1 MGFRNSHQIQ
11 WFFYFLF
18 TLTGRKWFLTWSMRF
33 PLTILFL
40 ITVFDAFSQGVFT
53 DSIACQKNRSE
64 LYALYIPKKYDA
76 RLAIPI
82 LIFFDPGGRANVP
95 VKLYTSLADR
105 YNVIIAC
112 GYGAKNGPTDP
123 SVRAG
128 YAIYEDVASR
138 YNITKSA
145 IFLSGFSGGAR
156 VATHIAM
163 RDTAFHGVIAC
174 GATFPQNQ
182 KISSGRALPYAMVTG
197 SKDMNF
203 REAIES
209 EQYLDGIDNPNVR
222 FEFDGGHTW
231 PPVAVFEQAL
241 KWLLIRNEIF
251 STIETEQFYKEDRRT
266 ALQLLT
272 LDDKFELALFLKRMK
287 SQYAF
292 ADAKHFSDSLLN
304 AIKQSKQYLDQK
316 KNLDDLL
323 KKESGIANQFFDLF
337 HKRVNTLRPDTAF
350 QQSEWTAFQRIFTK
364 LKNADEEQKRNT
376 GERLINLT
384 TIVCAEQSRM
394 NLDYNDHDK
403 ALLCAKIWTAIDPKS
418 PWGYFTIARIYGIK
432 KDAKASL
439 ANLEKAFE
447 NGFNEKSRILN
458 DPAFDILK
466 NDRKF
471 DQLLNSL

>member
-1 MGFRNSHQIQ
+1 VV
-11 WFFYFLF
+11 FLF
-18 TLTGRKWFLTWSMRF
+18 SINDHRPEMFLPWSMRF
-33 PLTILFL
+33 FLIIFFL
-40 ITVFDAFSQGVFT
+40 ITFCDCFSQGVFT
-53 DSIACQKNRSE
+53 DSIACQKKKSE
-64 LYALYIPKKYDA
+64 LYALYIPEKYDA
-76 RLAIPI
+76 RIAIPV

-95 VKLYTSLADR
+95 VKLYASLADR

-128 YAIYEDVASR
+128 YAVYEDVASR
-138 YNITKSA
+138 YNIAKSA
-145 IFLSGFSGGAR
+145 VFLSGFSGGAR

-182 KISSGRALPYAMVTG
+182 KISPGRDLPYAMLTG
-197 SKDMNF
+197 NQDMNF

-222 FEFDGGHTW
+222 FEFDGGHSWAPIT
-231 PPVAVFEQAL
+231 VFEQAL
-241 KWLLIRNEIF
+241 KWLLIHNEIF
-251 STIETEQFYKEDRRT
+251 STIQTEQFYKEDKRT

-272 LDDKFELALFLKRMK
+272 LDDKLGLVLFLERMQ

-292 ADAKHFSDSLLN
+292 ADDEHFSDSLLN
-304 AIKQSKQYLDQK
+304 TVRQSKQYLDQK

-323 KKESGIANQFFDLF
+323 KKESSIANQFFDLF

-350 QQSEWTAFQRIFTK
+350 QQSEWTAFQRILTK
-364 LKNADEEQKRNT
+364 FKNADEKQRRNM

-394 NLDYNDHDK
+394 SLDYNDYDK

-418 PWGYFTIARIYGIK
+418 GWSYFTIARIYGLK
-432 KDAKASL
+432 KDTKASL

-447 NGFNEKSRILN
+447 NGFNEKGRILN

-466 NDRKF
+466 NDQKF
-471 DQLLNSL
+471 DRLLNSLK